1 MLAAPTGFGGDDRP
15 ITLPERT
22 LGDLLN
28 ETFVIYGKNVWVV
41 MGIAALVQAPVAM
54 VALLLGRGSVDPTAA
69 FFVEFI
75 LQCFTGFYVYG
86 ALAFAAGQQY
96 VTGEMGIGMSYSRVW
111 WRIVSLSALSLIVL
125 AAFTLGAL
133 LFFLV
138 VPVVLSLVFMV
149 YWSVSVPAMV
159 VQRMSAMDALRT
171 SFRLVKGSWWRVFG
185 ISLVVGLVTVG
196 LMIVAALPFLAGN
209 ALAGLAGLDT
219 LGDQMLRLGGIA
231 GGVVAAPVP
240 AIAGTLLYYDL
251 RVRREGFDLSSL
263 SSDMGFSPAEDRMEG
278 VSIHSKGMG
287 RS

>member
-75 LQCFTGFYVYG
+75 LQFFTGFYVYG

-171 SFRLVKGSWWRVFG
+171 SFRLVKGSGW
-185 ISLVVGLVTVG
+185 
-196 LMIVAALPFLAGN
+196 AGHRR
-209 ALAGLAGLDT
+209 AHDRGRSAV
-219 LGDQMLRLGGIA
+219 LGGQCPGGARRTGYA
-231 GGVVAAPVP
+231 GRPDVE
-240 AIAGTLLYYDL
+240 AGRHSGGRRGGPGPGDSRYFALL
-251 RVRREGFDLSSL
+251 RSESEEGGIRPLL
-263 SSDMGFSPAEDRMEG
+263 A
-278 VSIHSKGMG
+278 VQ
-287 RS
+287 